1 MEHHQFLDDRRH
13 AEHLPA
19 LRTNHQLSP
28 MTVHLHTPPNQQ
40 TLIEYSSGVFAYP
53 LDTPLRIVERT
64 SQRFMLDKWRE
75 LLDQQSEKFG

>member
-1 MEHHQFLDDRRH
+1 
-13 AEHLPA
+13 
-19 LRTNHQLSP
+19 

-53 LDTPLRIVERT
+53 LDTPFRIVDLS
-64 SQRFMLDKWRE
+64 SQSFRLNKWRE